1 MIREIAWEE
10 FRKSI
15 LWIENYYDGPL
26 DGVARLD
33 GKPVWFELQA
43 LDHGSDVPTGGV
55 LDDPGAE
62 GDWVYDIFALGDE
75 AWALLCERHE
85 DFRTW
90 VGEHW
95 DCQEGERDISRS
107 KPQELW
113 HLYYD
118 KWGKDGLPPVEK
130 GEKVAVATCKVEKEP
145 SA

>member
-15 LWIENYYDGPL
+15 LWIESYYDGPL
-26 DGVARLD
+26 DGIARLD

-43 LDHGSDVPTGGV
+43 LNHGV
-55 LDDPGAE
+55 LDDRGA
-62 GDWVYDIFALGDE
+62 GNDWVYEIFALDDKE
-75 AWALLCERHE
+75 WATLQERHE

-113 HLYYD
+113 HLFYD
-118 KWGKDGLPPVEK
+118 KWGKDGLPRSRR
-130 GEKVAVATCKVEKEP
+130 ARRSQWRHAR
-145 SA
+145 

>member
-1 MIREIAWEE
+1 MIREIAWGE

-15 LWIENYYDGPL
+15 LWIESYYDGPL
-26 DGVARLD
+26 SGVARLD

-43 LDHGSDVPTGGV
+43 LSRDC
-55 LDDPGAE
+55 DDPTCGTVDDPDDEEA
-62 GDWVYDIFALGDE
+62 YDIFALGDE

-118 KWGKDGLPPVEK
+118 KWGKDGIPRVEK
-130 GEKVAVATCKVEKEP
+130 GEKIAVARCKVKGEDKP
-145 SA
+145 